1 MSDNDLK
8 PEKPN
13 GDQTFLKS
21 LSCVDIDFGKDC
33 QEMMNVQSQLLFIGS
48 SAKTLEIMVAERKG
62 FADWSNEASTPEGVP
77 LRSTVEGARGL
88 NTKSMKLLML
98 V

>member
-1 MSDNDLK
+1 MD
-8 PEKPN
+8 
-13 GDQTFLKS
+13 
-21 LSCVDIDFGKDC
+21 
-33 QEMMNVQSQLLFIGS
+33 VQSQLLLLGVLPDI
-48 SAKTLEIMVAERKG
+48 KIMVAERKG

-77 LRSTVEGARGL
+77 LRSAIEGARGL